1 MAVVMDTPDTNDLV
15 TIPVS
20 DRRWMA
26 DLIVAEVRAEG
37 IKCELLSSDVSG
49 WIPEVARLQPHRIL
63 VREDDRVRV
72 EEIIEEFHSEPAAD

>member
-1 MAVVMDTPDTNDLV
+1 MPEEKNLV
-15 TIPVS
+15 AIPVS

-37 IKCELLSSDVSG
+37 IRCELLASDVSG

-63 VREDDRVRV
+63 VHEDDRVRV